1 MKRILW
7 LILAMTLIFVF
18 TADAFAASK
27 PKITKQP
34 VDGTVK
40 KGKVTFTCEITGEID
55 ALSWYFVNPETQ
67 EKIASKNIGT
77 KFKKLKVTKPNK
89 GKVKKLALSN
99 VPEEL
104 HGWQVYC
111 HVTGNGYR
119 LDSDPAYILFE
130 GKEAPVSE
138 AEPKEGGE
146 EATAPPAEAEKEPA
160 ETEKEPTETEKE
172 PAEAEQKAPAAEVSA
187 FTAQPEDGVVK
198 NGQVTF
204 SAATDLS
211 ADSVLWYFVD
221 PETQEKIAQNK
232 IKEKFAK
239 VSVSKSDDSSVKTLT
254 IKNVPEEMN
263 GWQVCCLIK
272 VKKQKYTSDTARII
286 VEAEAEAPADEQADE
301 TAADETATEAA
312 PEETSEPAAA
322 EESAEAAPADGEEN
336 VGDVPVSTVIKVTAA
351 GQILYKVDA
360 LGAIVDEEPVSEL
373 EFSNIGSFAFR
384 VEEPITNWTINGVR
398 FESDQPVSE
407 LKVLNVT
414 SDITVIP
421 GSASAAEPVEH
432 QIDQSRTCK
441 VTCRG
446 CTFTCFENNLF
457 SVTEGEVF
465 AGCEISV
472 RADSSAMADRGYV
485 INGGAPDKAGQATF
499 RIVVEED
506 LTIVLE

>member
-119 LDSDPAYILFE
+119 LDSDPAYILIE
-130 GKEAPVSE
+130 GKEAPASKQ
-138 AEPKEGGE
+138 EPQEGGE
-146 EATAPPAEAEKEPA
+146 EATAPPE
-160 ETEKEPTETEKE
+160 ETEKEAEKTEKE
-172 PAEAEQKAPAAEVSA
+172 PEEAEEKAPAVEESA

-198 NGQVTF
+198 KGQVTF
-204 SAATDLS
+204 SAATDLN
-211 ADSVLWYFVD
+211 ADSVVWYFVD

-232 IKEKFAK
+232 IREKFAK
-239 VSVSKSDDSSVKTLT
+239 VSVSTSDDSNVKTLT

-263 GWQVCCLIK
+263 GWQVCCRVK
-272 VKKQKYTSDTARII
+272 VKNKKYMSDTAHII
-286 VEAEAEAPADEQADE
+286 VEAEAEAPADEPADE

-336 VGDVPVSTVIKVTAA
+336 GGDVPESTVIKVTAA

-360 LGAIVDEEPVSEL
+360 LGTIIEEEPVSEL
-373 EFSNIGSFAFR
+373 EFANIGSFAFR

-407 LKVLNVT
+407 LKILNVT

-421 GSASAAEPVEH
+421 GGSSAVEPVEH

-472 RADSSAMADRGYV
+472 RADSSAMASRGYV